1 MQKRMKG
8 ELRKNQI
15 LECSKKIFSEKG
27 YYETYV
33 EEVIKEAKVGKGTFY
48 LYFKNKEDLF
58 ISLLIKFLKEW
69 EEVASIDISEIR
81 EDNIHEMLK
90 ILIRRSFKF
99 FKENEDLCNI
109 YLRIGPGLNKIFE
122 PYLVRFEQQLLDYI
136 MIYIKE
142 GIKLGIVKPDIDVEL
157 AANIAAGAFLR
168 VDYYYFVVKKSNG
181 DGLLNIEKMADE
193 FYQIIMGGILVSRLS
208 SQQP

>member
-1 MQKRMKG
+1 MKG